1 MQPGNA
7 HSYAW
12 GTWRQPRT
20 QVRRRTTKANPGGL
34 RATQTSA
41 TLPYL
46 QHASSSSSLVTPGS
60 KLPKYVRPPPDIWH
74 VSLGF
79 DLAQSLVCGVLFPV
93 HFYHGAR
100 GLQAGGPKIII
111 SFGQHLSRS
120 RYWPPSRKSGYGLLL
135 GCRSELDAGREKNT
149 FFWRC
154 SIE

>member
-1 MQPGNA
+1 LQPGNA

-79 DLAQSLVCGVLFPV
+79 DLAQSLVCGDSFPRA
-93 HFYHGAR
+93 FLSR
-100 GLQAGGPKIII
+100 GQGPTSWRPQNNNFFWPAFVAIAILAPVTKIRLWA
-111 SFGQHLSRS
+111 SFGV
-120 RYWPPSRKSGYGLLL
+120 
-135 GCRSELDAGREKNT
+135 
-149 FFWRC
+149 
-154 SIE
+154 